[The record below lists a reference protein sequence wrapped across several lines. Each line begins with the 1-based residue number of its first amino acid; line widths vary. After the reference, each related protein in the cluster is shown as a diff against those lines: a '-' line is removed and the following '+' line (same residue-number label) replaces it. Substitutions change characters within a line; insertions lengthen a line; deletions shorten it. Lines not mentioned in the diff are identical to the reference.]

1 MRISDSSSDVCSSDL
16 TDIPA
21 DRLKFYQAV
30 QSRSSLFTTLQDS
43 ILIFSF
49 EEDVVCIHVPWDDGL
64 ACTLAHHILDQQS
77 AGDDV
82 DDDDDDVDGGSDPRD
97 PPPRCPQVRA
107 EERRVGNEW
116 VRTCNSRWSEYR

>member
-43 ILIFSF
+43 ILIFSL

-64 ACTLAHHILDQQS
+64 ACTLAHDIFVEQS
-77 AGDDV
+77 DG
-82 DDDDDDVDGGSDPRD
+82 DDDDDDDDDDEDRKS
-97 PPPRCPQVRA
+97 
-107 EERRVGNEW
+107 
-116 VRTCNSRWSEYR
+116 TSLNSSH